1 MEKLLIGAIAVLI
14 LLAFTPIKSATFN
27 VANLTSVTT
36 AINQDAEEPQ
46 VLLIRSDEVYDSV
59 DSEISQAEYN
69 ETGIEAIETKQETGD
84 SDRVVFISI
93 GSLLLIGI
101 ILLLPL

>member
-27 VANLTSVTT
+27 MANMTSVTT
-36 AINQDAEEPQ
+36 AINQDADEPQ
-46 VLLIRSDEVYDSV
+46 VLLIQSVEINESD
-59 DSEISQAEYN
+59 DSELTQADYI
-69 ETGIEAIETKQETGD
+69 ETGIEAIETKQEKGD